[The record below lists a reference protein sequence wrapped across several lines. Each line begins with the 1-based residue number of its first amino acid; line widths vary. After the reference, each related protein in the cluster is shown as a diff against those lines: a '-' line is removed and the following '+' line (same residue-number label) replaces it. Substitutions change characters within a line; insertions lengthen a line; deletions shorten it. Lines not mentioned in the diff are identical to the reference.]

1 MKHYPIIT
9 AVLGVVIGAGL
20 MLTIQKYNENRRML
34 RTQYSDWRKLNL
46 ILNSV
51 DENYVDSVD
60 REKVSEAA
68 IVAALAALDPHSIY
82 MPPAQLEASESDLA
96 GQFDGIG
103 IQFNVPNDTAV
114 VIEVIPGGP
123 SEKIGLRPGDRILKV
138 DEKVIAGVKF
148 PQDSMVRRMKGKAGS
163 KVLIT
168 VGREG
173 ETIPFEITR
182 GRIPMHSIDAAF
194 MVNDTTGY
202 IRISKFAMTTY
213 QEFLSAGLELKAA
226 GMKAMVMDLRDNSG
240 GFFDQALLL
249 ANTFLPKGAQIVY
262 TEGLHSKREDY
273 KADGK
278 GFLQDDRLMVLI
290 NDGSASSSEILAGAL
305 QDNGRAT
312 IVGRRSFGKGLV
324 QKPVYFTDGSG
335 VRLTIAR
342 FYTPSGRCIQKP
354 YSDDYNYEVFERYNS
369 KELVNADS
377 MKLEKGGILP
387 DVFVPIDTTKVGPFY
402 ANCNRKATAMRFASA
417 FFDRHKAQ
425 LSGIE
430 DYQALLT
437 YLDKA
442 PLESEFLAFAKAKD
456 GLAPSSSE
464 WVIEKPYMMTQVRAL
479 VGRYSKLGDKAFYHI
494 YLAIDDVY
502 ERAMQE
508 LQN

>member
-1 MKHYPIIT
+1 MKNYSVLT
-9 AVLGVVIGAGL
+9 SLLGVVIGASMVL
-20 MLTIQKYNENRRML
+20 AVQKYNENRRL
-34 RTQYSDWRKLNL
+34 IRSQYQDWRKLNL
-46 ILNSV
+46 ILNSI
-51 DENYVDSVD
+51 DDNYVDSVNH
-60 REKVSEAA
+60 EKVTEAA
-68 IVAALAALDPHSIY
+68 VMAALAELDPHSIY

-96 GQFDGIG
+96 GQFEGIG

-114 VIEVIPGGP
+114 VIEVVPGGP
-123 SEKIGLRPGDRILKV
+123 SEKIGLRPGDRILRV
-138 DEKVIAGVKF
+138 DDKVIAGVKY
-148 PQDSMVRRMKGKAGS
+148 PQDSMVRRMKGKAGT

-168 VGREG
+168 VGRDG
-173 ETIPFEITR
+173 ETVPFEITR

-194 MVNDTTGY
+194 MVDDTTGY
-202 IRISKFAMTTY
+202 VRISKFAMTTY
-213 QEFLSAGLELKAA
+213 QEFLKASLELKEA
-226 GMKAMVMDLRDNSG
+226 GMTSMIMDLRDNSG

-249 ANTFLPKGAQIVY
+249 ANTFLPKDAQIVY

-335 VRLTIAR
+335 VRLTVAR

-354 YSDDYNYEVFERYNS
+354 YTDDYQYEVYKRYGTQ
-369 KELVNADS
+369 ELVNADS
-377 MKLEKGGILP
+377 MKLEKGGIFP
-387 DVFVPIDTTKVGPFY
+387 DVFVPIDTTRVGSFY
-402 ANCNRKATAMRFASA
+402 TNCNKKATAMRFASA
-417 FFDRHKAQ
+417 FFDRHKDQ
-425 LSGIE
+425 LSDID
-430 DYQALLT
+430 DYSDLLT

-442 PLESEFLAFAKAKD
+442 PLESDFLAFAKAKD
-456 GLAPSSSE
+456 GLVPANSE
-464 WVIEKPYMMTQVRAL
+464 WIIEKPYMMTQVRAL

-494 YLAIDDVY
+494 YLTIDDVY
-502 ERAMQE
+502 AQAMKE